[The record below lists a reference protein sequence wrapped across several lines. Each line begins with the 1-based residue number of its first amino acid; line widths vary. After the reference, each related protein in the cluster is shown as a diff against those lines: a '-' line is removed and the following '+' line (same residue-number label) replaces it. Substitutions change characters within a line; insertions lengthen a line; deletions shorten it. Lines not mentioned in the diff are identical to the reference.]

1 MSDRKATILIDGEH
15 PIELPIHKG
24 TLGQDVIDVGTLGNH
39 GYFTY
44 DPSFTATASCRSE
57 ITYIDGN
64 NYYGEEYHSYK
75 SKSVEAT
82 NWWNE
87 TFFKE
92 KIDEKSNLKYV
103 NNITEYNKKEMNI
116 YFAEGK

>member
-64 NYYGEEYHSYK
+64 KGVLYIEDIRLKSLPRNLITSNY
-75 SKSVEAT
+75 VI
-82 NWWNE
+82 
-87 TFFKE
+87 FC
-92 KIDEKSNLKYV
+92 
-103 NNITEYNKKEMNI
+103 
-116 YFAEGK
+116 